1 MPSRSPLFIFI
12 PYICS
17 SLHCQCQNRPK
28 MDLFVVGSSLQ
39 VRATRGLLFG
49 LIDTMSAVDSGAITP
64 LLRTSGLACCPWA
77 QVNHYVEGSTKS
89 DKRPSITSYHNARP
103 YTYLHQGWRRSICRR
118 CARPAAAR
126 PETSRLDT
134 PYPVSVRLISL
145 APVSHV
151 CGMCAAGHIHIAL
164 PRARPTTNHSR
175 TRVPRETDTESERT
189 THT

>member
-1 MPSRSPLFIFI
+1 
-12 PYICS
+12 
-17 SLHCQCQNRPK
+17 
-28 MDLFVVGSSLQ
+28 
-39 VRATRGLLFG
+39 
-49 LIDTMSAVDSGAITP
+49 MSAVGSGAITP

-134 PYPVSVRLISL
+134 PYPVSVRHSSL
-145 APVSHV
+145 SHQ
-151 CGMCAAGHIHIAL
+151 
-164 PRARPTTNHSR
+164 SR
-175 TRVPRETDTESERT
+175 TYMRRGAHPHRLAKSKTNDQPLAHESATRDRHRIRADDAHLMHTLSLRTRFHDQLVYGDGLQRRPQPTSESTHTDTHPRN
-189 THT
+189 